1 MMTVMMGAVTG
12 MLGPVGMRTGLARM
26 MGRQRTGLAG
36 MIYMMRQR
44 TGLAGMTYMMRQRTG
59 LTRMTYMMRM
69 RTGLTRMMRAMRAMR
84 AGSLSKCHG
93 TCHESSYNDELFHIF
108 YFVIFRVTLPEY
120 NLKPDAP
127 Q

>member
-1 MMTVMMGAVTG
+1 MLLMMTVVMGAVTG

-36 MIYMMRQR
+36 MTYMMRQR
-44 TGLAGMTYMMRQRTG
+44 TGLA
-59 LTRMTYMMRM
+59 RMTYMMRM
-69 RTGLTRMMRAMRAMR
+69 RTGLTRMMRAMR